1 MSILKDIS
9 YNIKRSNRKTISIYV
24 ERDGSVSVLAP
35 LKMEDNEL
43 DAAIKSKEYLLYKHL
58 AEWESLN
65 QSKVIRE
72 YVNGQ
77 SFLYLGRNY
86 RLQFV
91 DEQDVP
97 LKLQNGYFKLRKKD
111 KMKAQNHF
119 IEFYKNRGLPHIN
132 RRVEEFKV
140 RMGVSPKSIRIIELQ
155 HRWASC
161 SKGGN
166 LNFHWKC
173 LMASGSVLD
182 YIVVHELAHISHHD
196 HSPAFWKEIDK
207 VMPEYHKQVNWLKE
221 HGAGMDL

>member
-1 MSILKDIS
+1 MLKEIN

-35 LKMEDNEL
+35 QKMEDTEL

-58 AEWESLN
+58 AEWETLN
-65 QSKVIRE
+65 QSRVVRE

-91 DEQDVP
+91 EEQDVP
-97 LKLQNGYFKLRKKD
+97 LKLQNGCFKLRKKD
-111 KMKAQNHF
+111 KMKAQQHF
-119 IEFYKNRGLPHIN
+119 IDFYKSRGLPHIL
-132 RRVEEFKV
+132 RRVEEYKEKMDV
-140 RMGVSPKSIRIIELQ
+140 APKNIRIMELQ

-161 SKGGN
+161 SKEGN
-166 LNFHWKC
+166 LNFHWKS
-173 LMASGSVLD
+173 LMAAGSVLD
-182 YIVVHELAHISHHD
+182 YIVVHELAHIKYLD
-196 HSPAFWKEIDK
+196 HSPNFWKEVEK
-207 VMPEYHKQVNWLKE
+207 VMPEYDRQVRWLKE

>member
-1 MSILKDIS
+1 MLKEIN

-35 LKMEDNEL
+35 QKMEDTEL

-58 AEWESLN
+58 AEWETLN
-65 QSKVIRE
+65 QSRVVRE

-91 DEQDVP
+91 EEQDVP

-111 KMKAQNHF
+111 KMKAQQHF
-119 IEFYKNRGLPHIN
+119 IDFYKSRGLPHIL
-132 RRVEEFKV
+132 RRVEEYKEKMDV
-140 RMGVSPKSIRIIELQ
+140 APKNIRIMELQ

-161 SKGGN
+161 SKEGN
-166 LNFHWKC
+166 LNFHWKS
-173 LMASGSVLD
+173 LMAAGSVLD
-182 YIVVHELAHISHHD
+182 YIVVHELAHIKYHD
-196 HSPAFWKEIDK
+196 HSPNFWKEVEK
-207 VMPEYHKQVNWLKE
+207 VMPEYDRQVRWLKE